1 MMIYRVE
8 RLAALIAGVL
18 FALSASAQEVVGDVV
33 TTVAD
38 EGESGMF
45 LATLCPTE
53 DVAVDKDEAELFS
66 IYTDS
71 GDATLMKMR
80 VRDGKYIVKA
90 GDCVIVKT
98 PEAKAVPLEETSSS
112 RSSVWINDLF
122 CPSEDMSVEDFCSS
136 HLVAEGE
143 CIYLLTNQ
151 PANGGFGFTKFAGD
165 RLRKGF
171 FYIVTAD
178 HTLTSIESHS
188 LARSREKASATYTLQ
203 GYPKAPAHGQLYIQN
218 GQKFVAGKSQH
229 VTAGINDETR
239 QDSEGPARMGTRAME
254 EVEDGDIVPFL
265 EGEAGNDDGF
275 ITPTKSLVRGD
286 ANGDSEVDMKDVE
299 AVSAH
304 IIGSATGS
312 FLKAAAD
319 VNADKE
325 INVADIVGIVGIIK
339 AKS

>member
-1 MMIYRVE
+1 MMIFRVQKF
-8 RLAALIAGVL
+8 AALIAGVIV
-18 FALSASAQEVVGDVV
+18 ALSASAQEVVGDVV

-71 GDATLMKMR
+71 GDAILMKMR

-90 GDCVIVKT
+90 GDCAIVKT
-98 PEAKAVPLEETSSS
+98 PEAKAVLLEETSSS

-165 RLRKGF
+165 KLKKGY
-171 FYIVTAD
+171 FYIVTTD
-178 HTLTSIESHS
+178 
-188 LARSREKASATYTLQ
+188 YTQ
-203 GYPKAPAHGQLYIQN
+203 EI
-218 GQKFVAGKSQH
+218 
-229 VTAGINDETR
+229 INDSEEVH
-239 QDSEGPARMGTRAME
+239 QDSEESTLAGTRAALDI
-254 EVEDGDIVPFL
+254 EDGDFVPFL
-265 EGEAGNDDGF
+265 EGDAGNDDGF
-275 ITPTKSLVRGD
+275 MTPVLSLVRGD
-286 ANGDSEVDMKDVE
+286 ANADGEVDIRDVE

-304 IIGSATGS
+304 IVGTSTGT
-312 FLKAAAD
+312 FHKVAAD
-319 VNADKE
+319 VNADNK
-325 INVADIVGIVGIIK
+325 INAVDIVGLVDIIK
-339 AKS
+339 AKTD

>member
-1 MMIYRVE
+1 M
-8 RLAALIAGVL
+8 
-18 FALSASAQEVVGDVV
+18 
-33 TTVAD
+33 
-38 EGESGMF
+38 
-45 LATLCPTE
+45 P
-53 DVAVDKDEAELFS
+53 
-66 IYTDS
+66 
-71 GDATLMKMR
+71 
-80 VRDGKYIVKA
+80 
-90 GDCVIVKT
+90 
-98 PEAKAVPLEETSSS
+98 KAVPLEETSSS

-122 CPSEDMSVEDFCSS
+122 SPSEDMSVEDFCSS

-203 GYPKAPAHGQLYIQN
+203 GYPHAPVQGQLYIQN

-229 VTAGINDETR
+229 ETAGINDETR
-239 QDSEGPARMGTRAME
+239 QDSEGPVRMGTRAME
-254 EVEDGDIVPFL
+254 EVEDGDNVPFL